1 MKRILYLVVIS
12 PMFLAAS
19 VRAGDAGPAVA
30 IRAGRILTVATG
42 TIENG
47 VILVRGGKIEDVG
60 KDLQVPGDAQVI
72 DATGKTVVP
81 GFIDAHCHLGLSL
94 DALSEIDE
102 TVQPIAAEMQVMDA
116 FDPTSE
122 ALARAVRCGV
132 TTVMLAPGSR
142 NPVGGQT
149 AIVKLSGGSP
159 DRWLVRQT
167 AGVKLSVAGDVLMR
181 DRKPT
186 SMPGLIDMLRGCL
199 DNAKSYT
206 AAKFDPCAEVL
217 SRLVQ
222 RATPAYI
229 QAQTVDEIAAAVNL
243 AAQYGLQATITGGDQ
258 ADELVEMLVERK
270 VPVIYGPLLLY
281 SKDKDLKRPAK
292 LAGAGVKIAFSSCSP
307 RTCAGDIR
315 TSAILAV
322 RYGLSRDEAIKALT
336 LNAAEILGLADR
348 LGSIQKGRDADLVI
362 FDADPLEA
370 SSRVETVIIDGKV
383 VYQRERT

>member
-1 MKRILYLVVIS
+1 MKRILVLLLIS
-12 PMFLAAS
+12 PMLPPASAWAADGGQ
-19 VRAGDAGPAVA
+19 VIA
-30 IRAGRILTVATG
+30 IRAGRIVTVAG
-42 TIENG
+42 GIIENG
-47 VILVRGGKIEDVG
+47 IVLVRGGKIEDVG

-72 DATGKTVVP
+72 DASKQTVVP
-81 GFIDAHCHLGLSL
+81 GFIDAHSHLGLSL

-102 TVQPIAAEMQVMDA
+102 TVQPIAAEMQVIDA
-116 FDPTSE
+116 FDPTAD
-122 ALARAVRCGV
+122 ALAKAVRCGV
-132 TTVMLAPGSR
+132 TTAMLAPGSR

-159 DRWLVRQT
+159 DRWLLRQT
-167 AGVKLSVAGDVLMR
+167 AGVKLSVAGDVLMH

-186 SMPGLIDMLRGCL
+186 SMPGLITMLRERL
-199 DNAKSYT
+199 DSAKSYT
-206 AAKFDPCAEVL
+206 AAKFDPSTEVL

-222 RATPAYI
+222 RAIPAYV
-229 QAQTVDEIAAAVNL
+229 QAQTVDEVSAATNL
-243 AAQYGLQATITGGDQ
+243 ISQYNLQAVITGGDQ
-258 ADELVEMLVERK
+258 ADEVVETLVQQK

-292 LAGAGVKIAFSSCSP
+292 LAGAGVKLAFSSCSP
-307 RTCAGDIR
+307 RTCAADIR

-322 RYGLSRDEAIKALT
+322 RYGLSRDEAMKALT
-336 LNAAEILGLADR
+336 LNAAEILGVADR

-362 FDADPLEA
+362 FDADPLDA

>member
-1 MKRILYLVVIS
+1 MKRILLLLLIL
-12 PMFLAAS
+12 PMLPAS
-19 VRAGDAGPAVA
+19 VRAADGGQVMA
-30 IRAGRILTVATG
+30 IRAGRIVTVAGG

-72 DATGKTVVP
+72 DAGKQTVVP
-81 GFIDAHCHLGLSL
+81 GFIDAHSHLGLSL

-102 TVQPIAAEMQVMDA
+102 TVQPIAAEMQVIDA
-116 FDPTSE
+116 FDP
-122 ALARAVRCGV
+122 AADVLAKAVRCGI
-132 TTVMLAPGSR
+132 TAAMLTPGSR

-149 AIVKLSGGSP
+149 AVVKLSGGSP

-167 AGVKLSVAGDVLMR
+167 AGVKLSVAGDVLMH

-186 SMPGLIDMLRGCL
+186 SMPGLIAMLRERL
-199 DNAKSYT
+199 DSAKSYT
-206 AAKFDPCAEVL
+206 AAKFDPSTEVL
-217 SRLVQ
+217 NRLVQ
-222 RATPAYI
+222 RAIPAYI
-229 QAQTVDEIAAAVNL
+229 QAQTVDEVSTAISL
-243 AAQYGLQATITGGDQ
+243 IAQYNLQAAITGGDQ
-258 ADELVEMLVERK
+258 ADELVEMLVQQK

-292 LAGAGVKIAFSSCSP
+292 LAGAGVKLAFSSCSP

-322 RYGLSRDEAIKALT
+322 RYGLSRDEAMKALT
-336 LNAAEILGLADR
+336 LNAAEILGVADR